1 MAEKRLNDRERVREI
16 ARRLEE
22 NYGPIPWRSHGNP
35 LDVLIATILSQNTN
49 DGNRDRAYRSLKAR
63 FSDYESM
70 ASAPTEELA
79 EAIRP
84 AGLHRQKAE
93 RIRRILRE
101 IQAQQ
106 GSYDLS
112 YLKSLSREEAL
123 RELLKFKGVGKKT
136 AGIVLTFSL
145 GKPYFAV
152 DTHISRITRRLR
164 LVQGNQDPHEV
175 MNALVPDELKY
186 QLHLHLIRH
195 GREVCRA
202 RKPCCDECVIADL
215 CPVPKHGLPKGC

>member
-1 MAEKRLNDRERVREI
+1 MAERRLSDRKRLLEI
-16 ARRLEE
+16 ARRLEAR
-22 NYGPIPWRSHGNP
+22 YGPIPWRSHGDP

-49 DGNRDRAYRSLKAR
+49 DGNRDRAYKSLKAR
-63 FSDYESM
+63 FADYESM
-70 ASAPTEELA
+70 ASAPVEELA

-93 RIRRILRE
+93 RIQRILRE
-101 IQAQQ
+101 IKARQ

-112 YLKSLSREEAL
+112 YLKNVSREEAL
-123 RELLKFKGVGKKT
+123 KELLKFKGVGKKT

-145 GKPYFAV
+145 KKPYFAV
-152 DTHISRITRRLR
+152 DTHISRITKRLG
-164 LVQGNQDPHEV
+164 LVREREDPHEV

-195 GREVCRA
+195 GREVCTA
-202 RKPCCDECVIADL
+202 RKPRCDECVIADL
-215 CPVPKHGLPKGC
+215 CPVPKHKLPKGC